1 MKQSNQ
7 HKKIILVLIAAAL
20 LALAGWFLLRRQP
33 SNVLEPPRAQTQ
45 EEILSGLAPGS
56 DAEDLPEIERS
67 KILESLRAPSP

>member
-45 EEILSGLAPGS
+45 EEILSG
-56 DAEDLPEIERS
+56 
-67 KILESLRAPSP
+67 